1 MYDCSYTNQL
11 LIQHEF
17 LISYNHNT
25 CKSKKNMS
33 MQECLYR
40 PKDNAWTNWTA
51 VGTDRISS
59 FVAEMIAITGYLQK
73 QMHWYPAPWF
83 QYLNVS
89 SYQRLVSHDC
99 VFILLFWDSRLLN
112 RDWSVGPIQWNKLV
126 VLLNWSTT
134 HFLTASLVGFFR
146 GVQYKA

>member
-1 MYDCSYTNQL
+1 MKVISSTYSMYDCSYTNQL
-11 LIQHEF
+11 LNQHEF

-73 QMHWYPAPWF
+73 QMHGYPAPWF

-99 VFILLFWDSRLLN
+99 VFILLFWDCRLLN
-112 RDWSVGPIQWNKLV
+112 RDWSVGPIQ
-126 VLLNWSTT
+126 
-134 HFLTASLVGFFR
+134 
-146 GVQYKA
+146 

>member
-25 CKSKKNMS
+25 CKSKKNMSDS

-73 QMHWYPAPWF
+73 QMHGYPAPWF

-99 VFILLFWDSRLLN
+99 VFILYFETADFWIVIDLLVQFNKINWLFCWTDQLR
-112 RDWSVGPIQWNKLV
+112 I
-126 VLLNWSTT
+126 
-134 HFLTASLVGFFR
+134 F
-146 GVQYKA
+146 

>member
-51 VGTDRISS
+51 VCTDRISS
-59 FVAEMIAITGYLQK
+59 FVAEMIAITGYL
-73 QMHWYPAPWF
+73 
-83 QYLNVS
+83 
-89 SYQRLVSHDC
+89 
-99 VFILLFWDSRLLN
+99 
-112 RDWSVGPIQWNKLV
+112 
-126 VLLNWSTT
+126 
-134 HFLTASLVGFFR
+134 
-146 GVQYKA
+146 